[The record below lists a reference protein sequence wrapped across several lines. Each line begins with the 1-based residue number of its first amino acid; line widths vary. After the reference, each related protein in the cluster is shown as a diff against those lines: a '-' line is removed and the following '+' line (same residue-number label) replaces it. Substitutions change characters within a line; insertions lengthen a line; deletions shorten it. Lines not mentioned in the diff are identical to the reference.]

1 MQIFYCRLERRLEIL
16 DESAA
21 KRQQMREMYFDEA
34 EKKLHENVVRQMEMD
49 KFEQVRRRE
58 TFSRRDF

>member
-1 MQIFYCRLERRLEIL
+1 M

-58 TFSRRDF
+58 TFLRRDF